1 MVIYL
6 FHMLCF
12 LANFFH
18 IFPHLL
24 FIFVLLFPQKL
35 RIYNYIN
42 TKKEEVRLF
51 PSYQSIEIFYFLDF
65 KIF

>member
-42 TKKEEVRLF
+42 TKKGRGTPL
-51 PSYQSIEIFYFLDF
+51 PIISIY
-65 KIF
+65 